1 MYKMSD
7 LIIVKFGSRAL
18 TGEDNSLD
26 NLESNIQRFSKNLAK
41 YSDRLV
47 VVASGAVFCG
57 KLLAP
62 EIKDPA
68 VLATIG
74 NPALARIW
82 QQSFS
87 EFSVTSSQVLVT
99 HRELGID
106 TERARLL
113 SVLNNSL
120 NLGVVPIINE
130 NDALSDEEL
139 KKLIYG
145 GDNDG
150 LAAEIAKLL
159 GAKHLVLYTD
169 ADGFMVD
176 GRIQSKLSL
185 DKLDELSPHAGK
197 SDRGGGMVT
206 KLEAARNFA
215 SYGSDTKAHIARADQ
230 PLKLV
235 LGSEVGTTISQ

>member
-1 MYKMSD
+1 MNKMSD
-7 LIIVKFGSRAL
+7 LIVVKFGSRAL
-18 TGEDNSLD
+18 TGEDNSLG
-26 NLESNIQRFSKNLAK
+26 NLESNIQRFSGDLAQ
-41 YSDRLV
+41 YSSRLV
-47 VVASGAVFCG
+47 VVTSGAVFCG
-57 KLLAP
+57 KLLTP
-62 EIKDPA
+62 EIEDPA

-87 EFSVTSSQVLVT
+87 EFSVVSSQVLVT
-99 HRELGID
+99 HRELGVD

-120 NLGVVPIINE
+120 SLGVVPIINE

-150 LAAEIAKLL
+150 LAAETAKLL

-169 ADGFMVD
+169 TDGFLVE
-176 GRIQSKLSL
+176 G
-185 DKLDELSPHAGK
+185 ELE
-197 SDRGGGMVT
+197 R
-206 KLEAARNFA
+206 
-215 SYGSDTKAHIARADQ
+215 Q
-230 PLKLV
+230 LV
-235 LGSEVGTTISQ
+235 K

>member
-1 MYKMSD
+1 MDKMSS
-7 LIIVKFGSRAL
+7 LMVIKFGSRAL
-18 TGEDNSLD
+18 TGEPASLD
-26 NLESNIQRFSKNLAK
+26 NLKKNIARFSEELSS
-41 YSDRLV
+41 YDGRIVLV
-47 VVASGAVFCG
+47 SSGAVFCG
-57 KLLAP
+57 KLLVP
-62 EIKDPA
+62 EIEDPA

-74 NPALARIW
+74 NPVLARLW
-82 QQSFS
+82 QQAFS
-87 EFSVTSSQVLVT
+87 AFSVTSSQVLVT
-99 HRELGID
+99 HRELEID

-113 SVLNNSL
+113 SVLNKSL
-120 NLGVVPIINE
+120 SLGVVPIINE

-206 KLEAARNFA
+206 KLKAARDFA
-215 SYGSDTKAHIARADQ
+215 SHRAESKSYVAHAGE
-230 PLKLV
+230 PLELV
-235 LGSEVGTTISQ
+235 LESKAGTTIG

>member
-1 MYKMSD
+1 MDKMSS
-7 LIIVKFGSRAL
+7 LMVIKFGSRAL
-18 TGEDNSLD
+18 TGEPASLD
-26 NLESNIQRFSKNLAK
+26 NLKKNIARFSEELSS
-41 YSDRLV
+41 YDGRIVLV
-47 VVASGAVFCG
+47 SSGAVFCG
-57 KLLAP
+57 KLLVP
-62 EIKDPA
+62 EIEDPA

-74 NPALARIW
+74 NPVLARLW
-82 QQSFS
+82 QQAFS
-87 EFSVTSSQVLVT
+87 AFSVTSSQVLVT
-99 HRELGID
+99 HRELEID

-113 SVLNNSL
+113 SVLNKSL
-120 NLGVVPIINE
+120 SLGVVPIINE

-159 GAKHLVLYTD
+159 GAKHLVLYTNT
-169 ADGFMVD
+169 DGFLVE
-176 GRIQSKLSL
+176 GEVQRNLSL
-185 DKLDELSPHAGK
+185 SELNKLDSHASE

-215 SYGSDTKAHIARADQ
+215 SYGSDTKAHIARAGQ